1 MVKAAQITM
10 HENRRVMYAF
20 LSRMYEKEVTADLV
34 KELCDEKNQVMQTV
48 VLKRMEDEKLKKGFE
63 TLTGYLKGAA
73 GRDPDKVKIE
83 LAVEYA
89 DLFLGV
95 RGKPKHPSESV
106 YVSNE
111 QSMYQEPRDRVLSAY
126 WNAGVNKTKEFTEPE
141 DHIAIELQFMEY
153 LCRKTVEALDGDQPD
168 EVIRNLEIQ
177 KEFVNDHLARWV
189 PMLTKDILA
198 SAEVGFYKGVAEITD
213 AFVRL
218 DKVAIVT
225 SLEEA
230 RQGA

>member
-1 MVKAAQITM
+1 MLRAAQVTM
-10 HENRRVMYAF
+10 HENRRSMYAF

-34 KELCDEKNQVMQTV
+34 KELCDEKNQALQAF
-48 VLKRMEDEKLKKGFE
+48 VLKRLEDEKLKKGFE

-73 GRDPDKVKIE
+73 GRDPGEVKTE

-89 DLFLGV
+89 NLFLGV
-95 RGKPKHPSESV
+95 KGVPKHPSESV
-106 YVSNE
+106 YVSKD

-153 LCRKTVEALDGDQPD
+153 LCRKTVEALDEGTQDD
-168 EVIRNLEIQ
+168 VIRNLEIQ
-177 KEFVNDHLARWV
+177 KEFVNEHLGTWV
-189 PMLTKDILA
+189 PMLVEDILA
-198 SAEVGFYKGVAEITD
+198 SAEVDFYKGVAEITE
-213 AFVRL
+213 AYVRL
-218 DKVAIVT
+218 DRVAVVT

-230 RQGA
+230 RQGT